1 MTLPDCIQV
10 KIVNGTGGEDGRKDP
25 NFQRKEIGQKGVVKW
40 STYSQYFLSGANVWL
55 ILLFIIL
62 TLCMHGCEVFVQIWL
77 SIWTGK
83 AEDHQQTTTDMT
95 NGTSYS
101 NSSGTASDDRD
112 MSSSHFYFGIFAG
125 VVGAIVLLTSANAVA
140 YFTISIRAARFGH
153 ICFGL

>member
-1 MTLPDCIQV
+1 MTLPPDCIQV

-40 STYSQYFLSGANVWL
+40 STYSQYFLSGANVWI

-83 AEDHQQTTTDMT
+83 AEDYQQVWALTLF
-95 NGTSYS
+95 YS
-101 NSSGTASDDRD
+101 VDFSLSRICINKCVFNKR
-112 MSSSHFYFGIFAG
+112 
-125 VVGAIVLLTSANAVA
+125 
-140 YFTISIRAARFGH
+140 TIKVCGS
-153 ICFGL
+153 CC